1 MSLKIGI
8 AVLFFVLLAGCQN
21 EEIAS
26 DAVGM
31 LESTRVELS
40 VTNSAKVAKVLA
52 ADGQL
57 VEKDAIILTFE
68 DEDIRQSIKQ
78 AQAVKARLTAALEDK
93 QRGTRAEVLD
103 AQRYLVQGAEQ
114 QWDFAKKEYQRVSA
128 LADRKLVSSEKL
140 DQAKSAL
147 DQSAAQFESAK
158 ARLLE
163 LKNGTV
169 SAQIRQAEAAVDEA
183 QASID
188 LLAWHQN
195 QRVVRAPQAGR
206 IDKVLYE
213 VGEQPPTG
221 AVVAVM
227 LADQQAYARVYISEV
242 NRIQWS
248 VGKTVYVKIDGL
260 TQLKEGRVRW
270 ISSEPLF
277 TPYYALTRYD
287 RGHLSYVAE
296 IDIKDTIDKL
306 PNGLP
311 VEVYLEPLP

>member
-213 VGEQPPTG
+213 VGEQPPAG